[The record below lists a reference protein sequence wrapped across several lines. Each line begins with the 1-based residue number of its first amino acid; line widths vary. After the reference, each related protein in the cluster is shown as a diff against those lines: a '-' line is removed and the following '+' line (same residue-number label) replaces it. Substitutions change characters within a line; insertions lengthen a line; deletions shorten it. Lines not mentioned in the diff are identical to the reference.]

1 MFSIGQN
8 LNCVT
13 YSSDEPLIFF
23 GMTVVDILCLKFD
36 FLLDL
41 RNNVR
46 KIISQRKNKQQ
57 NKSKEKHIFSYF
69 GC

>member
-46 KIISQRKNKQQ
+46 KIIFQRKQTTKQKQ
-57 NKSKEKHIFSYF
+57 RKTHF
-69 GC
+69 

>member
-1 MFSIGQN
+1 MFSIGQT

-46 KIISQRKNKQQ
+46 KIIFQRKQRTKQKQ
-57 NKSKEKHIFSYF
+57 RKTHF
-69 GC
+69 

>member
-46 KIISQRKNKQQ
+46 KIISQRKQTTKQKQ
-57 NKSKEKHIFSYF
+57 RKTHF
-69 GC
+69 